1 MAQEE
6 LREEIREVWDLF
18 RELGKQQEETGKQIR
33 EMSERTDR
41 QISEMGKRVDN
52 VSQNVGALTGKWG
65 KFVEGLVEPG
75 AIRIFKE
82 RGIELDRTYTRA
94 KSQKNGREMEIDII
108 ARNSEYVVAISVK
121 STLKVEDVNEHIE
134 DLSEF
139 RKFFPDLS
147 DRKLVG
153 AVAGI
158 VIEEEADKYAYRKG
172 LFVITQ
178 AGENIKVLNDDKFKP
193 KLW

>member
-1 MAQEE
+1 
-6 LREEIREVWDLF
+6 
-18 RELGKQQEETGKQIR
+18 
-33 EMSERTDR
+33 
-41 QISEMGKRVDN
+41 
-52 VSQNVGALTGKWG
+52 
-65 KFVEGLVEPG
+65 
-75 AIRIFKE
+75 
-82 RGIELDRTYTRA
+82 
-94 KSQKNGREMEIDII
+94 MEIDII

-147 DRKLVG
+147 ERKLVG

>member
-1 MAQEE
+1 MSHQDSSREIQE
-6 LREEIREVWDLF
+6 IWALF
-18 RELGKQQEETGKQIR
+18 RRVAEQQEENARKIEKLHDT
-33 EMSERTDR
+33 
-41 QISEMGKRVDN
+41 VN
-52 VSQNVGALTGKWG
+52 ALTGKWG